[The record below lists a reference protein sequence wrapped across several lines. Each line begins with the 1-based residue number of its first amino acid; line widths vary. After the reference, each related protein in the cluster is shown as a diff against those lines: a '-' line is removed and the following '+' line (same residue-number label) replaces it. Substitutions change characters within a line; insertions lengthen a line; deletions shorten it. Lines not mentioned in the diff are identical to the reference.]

1 MATAQSFNT
10 EFEIGGYRLNFMQEI
25 GRGGFG
31 TVYKG
36 YNQEDRVAAIK
47 KVSKNDRRKAATE
60 SVRFHYLKETIVHET
75 LSVFLMSVLEVMPC
89 GSSWNTVISVT

>member
-60 SVRFHYLKETIVHET
+60 SVRFHYLKETIVHENVV
-75 LSVFLMSVLEVMPC
+75 SVFDVR
-89 GSSWNTVISVT
+89 T